1 MRALKVAV
9 PSAALM
15 AGFLLCTSAGFGKQE
30 YAKKEGQKCVTCHSK
45 TEAKK
50 EAMAANLTEIGKCY
64 KENNHS
70 LATCKVPEK
79 K

>member
-9 PSAALM
+9 PAALLTT
-15 AGFLLCTSAGFGKQE
+15 GFLLCTMSSFGKPE
-30 YAKKEGQKCVTCHSK
+30 YAKKEGKNCVTCHSK
-45 TEAKK
+45 MEAK
-50 EAMAANLTEIGKCY
+50 EAMAKNLNDVGKCY
-64 KENNHS
+64 QANNHS

>member
-9 PSAALM
+9 PSAILAI
-15 AGFLLCTSAGFGKQE
+15 GFLVCTTASFGKPE
-30 YAKKEGQKCVTCHSK
+30 YAKKEGKNCVTCH
-45 TEAKK
+45 AKMEGK
-50 EAMAANLTEIGKCY
+50 DAMAKNLNDVGKCY